1 MIEQRVGKPAERRAA
16 RQGAASPGSCATSA
30 IQGAAVGCPVVSVLD
45 AR

>member
-16 RQGAASPGSCATSA
+16 RQGAALPGSCATGD
-30 IQGAAVGCPVVSVLD
+30 QGAAVGCPVVSVLD